1 MSKAKPERW
10 YEVVGDTLYVY
21 DAPWR
26 DFSFSVSIVSV
37 NDLPYYRANFHLTKL
52 WGARSA

>member
-1 MSKAKPERW
+1 MSKAKPARW
-10 YEVVGDTLYVY
+10 YEVEGDTLYVY
-21 DAPWR
+21 DAPYR

-37 NDLPYYRANFHLTKL
+37 SDLPYYRANFHLTKL